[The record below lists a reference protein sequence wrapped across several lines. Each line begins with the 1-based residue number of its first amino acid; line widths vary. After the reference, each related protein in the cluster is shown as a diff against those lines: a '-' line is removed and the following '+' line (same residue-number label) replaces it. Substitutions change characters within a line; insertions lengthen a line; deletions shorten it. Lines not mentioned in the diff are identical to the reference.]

1 MKTLTFPRLALIC
14 IVFATTTQ
22 AQVAPE
28 QARNF
33 QINDTHTESIST
45 EHLTPSLRQRCV
57 VNFGRSISYPLIAGG
72 RVYVTVPPTL
82 TGGNQ
87 TPAANAAGWNNTPV
101 DVAITTDDDLSG
113 VQSSDPASPLHCASE
128 GANQTQ
134 QVTVTDKAGNS
145 ATYTSPAVNIDLA
158 VPATGAVISGN
169 AEWNTS
175 LVSVT
180 LHASD
185 NLSGVASTFYRIDG
199 GAAQTYAST
208 FSLTAGGVHSVEFW
222 SVDVAGNAEAHRT
235 RTVKIDSTAPVTQ
248 ASASG
253 TAGTS
258 GWYRSAVQVM
268 LGVSDNVS
276 DVQTTSYRIDG
287 GTLQTYVGPFVLSS
301 LGQHTVEY
309 SSVDYAGNAEATHSL
324 VVKIDTNGKLGIC
337 DNNVADQLRSGCKL
351 FQEGCSSF
359 ARQDG

>member
-33 QINDTHTESIST
+33 QINDTHTGSIST
-45 EHLTPSLRQRCV
+45 EHLTPPLRQRCV
-57 VNFGRSISYPLIAGG
+57 VNFGRSISYPLIADG
-72 RVYVTVPPTL
+72 RVYVT
-82 TGGNQ
+82 
-87 TPAANAAGWNNTPV
+87 
-101 DVAITTDDDLSG
+101 
-113 VQSSDPASPLHCASE
+113 
-128 GANQTQ
+128 
-134 QVTVTDKAGNS
+134 
-145 ATYTSPAVNIDLA
+145 

-235 RTVKIDSTAPVTQ
+235 RTV
-248 ASASG
+248 
-253 TAGTS
+253 
-258 GWYRSAVQVM
+258 
-268 LGVSDNVS
+268 
-276 DVQTTSYRIDG
+276 
-287 GTLQTYVGPFVLSS
+287 
-301 LGQHTVEY
+301 
-309 SSVDYAGNAEATHSL
+309 
-324 VVKIDTNGKLGIC
+324 
-337 DNNVADQLRSGCKL
+337 
-351 FQEGCSSF
+351 
-359 ARQDG
+359 